1 MFYDCLFS
9 AACQREYLPAHLQAP
24 PPRCPHPTEDRE
36 AGTVER
42 EGRCLATG
50 WQGLLSSLLTI
61 SHSWEAKSP
70 LEEGGPS
77 TLVLPGLLRPWGR
90 GSVTGCPQVLS
101 VGERDPALWA

>member
-24 PPRCPHPTEDRE
+24 LLPPPHRGQGGWDSGGG
-36 AGTVER
+36 AGW
-42 EGRCLATG
+42 CLATG

-61 SHSWEAKSP
+61 SYSWEAKSP

-77 TLVLPGLLRPWGR
+77 TLDRK
-90 GSVTGCPQVLS
+90 SVV
-101 VGERDPALWA
+101 